1 MSFFENF
8 WEFFWWMFILYAF
21 FAFLWALFMV
31 IGDLFRDHELSG
43 WWRAVWIVL
52 LVFIPFLTV
61 LAYMIARG
69 KGMAER
75 SMAQARKSQ
84 QETDAYIRSVA
95 TTSPTEEIAK
105 AKALMDAGTISA
117 EEFARIKS
125 KEIGRAHV

>member
-8 WEFFWWMFILYAF
+8 WDILWWLFCFYAF

-43 WWRAVWIVL
+43 WWKAIWIVL
-52 LVFIPFLTV
+52 LVFIPFLSV

-75 SMAQARKSQ
+75 SMEQARKSRA
-84 QETDAYIRSVA
+84 ETDAYIRQA
-95 TTSPTEEIAK
+95 AAASPAQEIAK
-105 AKALMDAGTISA
+105 AKELMDAGTISQ
-117 EEFARIKS
+117 EEYERIKS
-125 KEIGRAHV
+125 RVVA

>member
-1 MSFFENF
+1 MNFFENF
-8 WEFFWWMFILYAF
+8 WDILWWLFIFYAIIAFLYAV
-21 FAFLWALFMV
+21 FMV
-31 IGDLFRDHELSG
+31 IGDLFRDDELSG
-43 WWRAVWIVL
+43 WWKALWIVL

-75 SMAQARKSQ
+75 SMARARKSQ

-95 TTSPTEEIAK
+95 TESPTEEIAK

-117 EEFARIKS
+117 EEFAQIKS
-125 KEIGRAHV
+125 KIVV

>member
-8 WEFFWWMFILYAF
+8 WEFLWWMFIFYAF

-43 WWRAVWIVL
+43 WWKAVWIVL

-84 QETDAYIRSVA
+84 QDTDAYIRSVA
-95 TTSPTEEIAK
+95 TASPTEEIAK
-105 AKALMDAGTISA
+105 AKALMDAGTITP
-117 EEFARIKS
+117 EEFNRIKS
-125 KEIGRAHV
+125 KVVV

>member
-1 MSFFENF
+1 MNFFENF
-8 WEFFWWMFILYAF
+8 WDILWWLFIFYAIIAFLYAV
-21 FAFLWALFMV
+21 FMV
-31 IGDLFRDHELSG
+31 IGDLFRDDELSG
-43 WWRAVWIVL
+43 WWKAVWIVL

-75 SMAQARKSQ
+75 SMARARNSQ

-95 TTSPTEEIAK
+95 TASPTEEIAK

-117 EEFARIKS
+117 EEFAQIKS
-125 KEIGRAHV
+125 KIVV

>member
-1 MSFFENF
+1 MNFLENF
-8 WEFFWWMFILYAF
+8 WEIFWWLFIFYAF

-43 WWRAVWIVL
+43 WWKAVWIIF
-52 LVFIPFLTV
+52 LVFVPLLSV

-84 QETDAYIRSVA
+84 ADTDAYIRQA
-95 TTSPTEEIAK
+95 AAASPTEEIAK
-105 AKALMDAGTISA
+105 AKALMDAGTITP
-117 EEFARIKS
+117 EEYNQIKS
-125 KEIGRAHV
+125 KVVV

>member
-8 WEFFWWMFILYAF
+8 WEFFWWMFIFYAF

-43 WWRAVWIVL
+43 WWKAVWIVL

-75 SMAQARKSQ
+75 SMAQARQSQ
-84 QETDAYIRSVA
+84 AETDAYIRQVA
-95 TTSPTEEIAK
+95 AASPTEEIAK
-105 AKALMDAGTISA
+105 AKALMDAGTITP
-117 EEFARIKS
+117 EEFNRIKS
-125 KEIGRAHV
+125 KVVV

>member
-1 MSFFENF
+1 MNFFENF
-8 WEFFWWMFILYAF
+8 WDVLWWLFVFYAIVAFLYAV
-21 FAFLWALFMV
+21 FMV
-31 IGDLFRDHELSG
+31 IGDLFRDNELSG
-43 WWRAVWIVL
+43 WWKVVWIVL

-75 SMAQARKSQ
+75 SMARARKSQ

-95 TTSPTEEIAK
+95 TASPTEEIAK

-117 EEFARIKS
+117 EEFAQIKS
-125 KEIGRAHV
+125 KIVI

>member
-8 WEFFWWMFILYAF
+8 WDFIWWLFIFYAF

-43 WWRAVWIVL
+43 WWKAVWIL
-52 LVFIPFLTV
+52 FLVFVPLLSV

-75 SMAQARKSQ
+75 SMERARQSQA
-84 QETDAYIRSVA
+84 ETDAYIRQVA

-105 AKALMDAGTISA
+105 AKALMDAGTITP
-117 EEFARIKS
+117 EEFNRIKS
-125 KEIGRAHV
+125 KAVV

>member
-8 WEFFWWMFILYAF
+8 WDIFWWLFIFYAF

-43 WWRAVWIVL
+43 WWKAVWIL
-52 LVFIPFLTV
+52 FLVFVPLLSV

-75 SMAQARKSQ
+75 SMERARQSQA
-84 QETDAYIRSVA
+84 ETDAYIRQVA
-95 TTSPTEEIAK
+95 ATSPTEEIAK
-105 AKALMDAGTISA
+105 AKALMDAGTITP
-117 EEFARIKS
+117 EEYNRIKS
-125 KEIGRAHV
+125 KAVV